1 MFSDAPMGRPIISV
15 DKPNPFV
22 GETIVFTCH
31 SDGVDANPTPNGSI
45 WYKNDIEICNL
56 SDSLLL
62 YITVSA
68 EDDGNY
74 SCQVAN
80 SLGSSSMSDSVM
92 MSSEEISKYSNQT
105 HYSLIEG

>member
-1 MFSDAPMGRPIISV
+1 MFSDAPMGRPIISL

-62 YITVSA
+62 NITVSA

-80 SLGSSSMSDSVM
+80 QFGNSSISDGVM
-92 MSSEEISKYSNQT
+92 MSSQKYCKYSNQT
-105 HYSLIEG
+105 YCS